1 MKKVLLI
8 AFAASSLLLAAC
20 GEQTQVL
27 GGVKQDAAPY
37 TGTGKAYVDPGWKA
51 GDKTSW
57 EAHLKARGQNGQN
70 EYNRVN

>member
-1 MKKVLLI
+1 MKKTLI
-8 AFAASSLLLAAC
+8 IAGAALMLAAC
-20 GEQTQVL
+20 GEQAQTL

-37 TGTGKAYVDPGWKA
+37 TGTGKAYTDPGWKA

-57 EAHLKARGQNGQN
+57 ESHLKVRGQNGQN

>member
-1 MKKVLLI
+1 MKKLVLI
-8 AFAASSLLLAAC
+8 VGAGFLLAAC

-37 TGTGKAYVDPGWKA
+37 TGTGKPYVDSGWKA

-57 EAHLKARGQNGQN
+57 EAHLKARGQSGQN
-70 EYNRVN
+70 EYTRVN